1 MKCLRFS
8 FSNRVSNMAEA
19 LCKYGE
25 HPFKGS
31 HLRYLNIR
39 DSKSY
44 CLLFRFESNTVCG
57 SASWEKLPG
66 KLAEPRVCLG
76 EEVTPLLFVSGCT
89 PHS

>member
-44 CLLFRFESNTVCG
+44 CLCSDSRVTLCVGVPAGKNYLG
-57 SASWEKLPG
+57 S
-66 KLAEPRVCLG
+66 
-76 EEVTPLLFVSGCT
+76 
-89 PHS
+89 